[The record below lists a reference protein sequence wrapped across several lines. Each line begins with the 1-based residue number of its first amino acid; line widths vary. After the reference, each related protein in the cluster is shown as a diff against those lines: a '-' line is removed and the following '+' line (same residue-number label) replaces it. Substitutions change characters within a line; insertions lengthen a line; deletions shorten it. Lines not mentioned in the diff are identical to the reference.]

1 MSNIKI
7 LIAAGGTGGH
17 IYPALAIADALKSH
31 GISVEFVGTPGG
43 LENKLVPPKGYP
55 VYHLPIGR
63 LNGKISTGERLMTL
77 LKMPYAFWVSA
88 RLLKRTRPALVLG
101 VGGHASGPLLLMAS
115 RLGYR
120 TAIWEPNAMPG
131 LANRILAR
139 FVDECWVVYPEAR
152 ALLKNEH
159 ARTAG
164 MPVRREIERGPSG
177 DAAST
182 KFRILVFGGSQGA
195 RGINDAVVAMVKGA
209 GAWLNQIE
217 FVHQTGAS
225 DFARVREAY
234 GPDLATYPVELRE
247 YLHDMGDQYAKADLV
262 IARSGTGTLSELAA
276 CGKVAILIPFP
287 FAADDHQRKNAE
299 SLVQKDAA
307 VLIVQKDLTPGRLKA
322 EIDRL
327 REDPEH
333 RRRMSERVREFHV
346 PKRRRA
352 FGDGVLRKDQR
363 RCGYLKPACISSA
376 SAGLACAAWPNCC
389 TTSARR

>member
-1 MSNIKI
+1 MSTPKI

-17 IYPALAIADALKSH
+17 IYPALAIADALEH
-31 GISVEFVGTPGG
+31 FDVDVRFVGTPGG

-63 LNGKISTGERLMTL
+63 LNGRISLRERVTTL
-77 LKMPYAFWVSA
+77 LKLPYAFWVSA
-88 RLLKRTRPALVLG
+88 RLLKRERPDLVIG
-101 VGGHASGPLLLMAS
+101 VGGHASGPLLLVAS

-139 FVDECWVVYPEAR
+139 FVDECWVVFPEAR
-152 ALLKNEH
+152 SLLRNPR

-164 MPVRREIERGPSG
+164 MPVRREIAQCAMGQVPL
-177 DAAST
+177 D

-195 RGINDAVVAMVKGA
+195 RGINDAVVQMVKA
-209 GAWLNQIE
+209 GGEWLREVAI
-217 FVHQTGAS
+217 VHQTGAG
-225 DFARVREAY
+225 DFERVRAAY
-234 GPDLATYPVELRE
+234 GDALGTYPVELRE
-247 YLHDMGDQYAKADLV
+247 YLHDMGNQYAKADLV

-287 FAADDHQRKNAE
+287 FASDDHQRKNAD

-307 VLIVQKDLTPGRLKA
+307 VLIVQKDLTPGRLRA
-322 EIDRL
+322 EVDRL
-327 REDPEH
+327 RADPDL

-346 PKRRRA
+346 PDAAEHLAKA
-352 FGDGVLRKDQR
+352 FLGRITED
-363 RCGYLKPACISSA
+363 A
-376 SAGLACAAWPNCC
+376 SV
-389 TTSARR
+389 